1 MDPAGYAGA
10 AGPVRDG
17 RLMRPWWLV
26 VWAAVALL
34 VGCGCLFGLPGVG
47 VAALVE
53 AVLSA
58 GWAWLLVT
66 RSVDGSA

>member
-1 MDPAGYAGA
+1 
-10 AGPVRDG
+10 
-17 RLMRPWWLV
+17 MRPWWLV

-66 RSVDGSA
+66 RSGDGSA